1 MTTEMTVFSFDPNT
15 SIRTVMIDGEPHFVA
30 RDICIALD
38 LVNPNKAM
46 ADLRAN
52 YESIGVDIDGITS
65 SYAIEDSLGRLQETT
80 IVTETGLYDLIQQSR
95 KPNALKFKYW
105 ISSEVLPSIRKTGA
119 YTLMPKSFP
128 EALRLYANELEM
140 KELALKQR
148 DEAVKTKAWISDKKT
163 ATALA
168 HTSVLSKQN
177 EKLKEQIGDS
187 KTYKAVT
194 AIKWLNDYF
203 DLRKPTIFSQIG
215 KQLSKLSSSLGY
227 ESRKIADNR
236 YGEVNVYHTEVIDY
250 LKSKID
256 DDKNM
261 LRRFRKLAF

>member
-1 MTTEMTVFSFDPNT
+1 
-15 SIRTVMIDGEPHFVA
+15 MIDGEPHFVA
-30 RDICIALD
+30 KDICDALD
-38 LVNPNKAM
+38 IKDNTDVIRN
-46 ADLRAN
+46 LRTN
-52 YESIGVDIDGITS
+52 YESIGVDVDGVVLIHPIS
-65 SYAIEDSLGRLQETT
+65 DSLGRLQETNV
-80 IVTETGLYDLIQQSR
+80 VTETGLYDIIQQSR

-105 ISSEVLPSIRKTGA
+105 ISSEVLPSIRKTGS
-119 YTLMPKSFP
+119 YSLMPKSFP

-163 ATALA
+163 ATVLA